1 MTKHPTTAHIWLTN
15 RILYLHRQCK
25 EGLISFEQY
34 ETMVAQARLDKIRLE
49 EIENSDQK
57 IRVRLKYGEVRSVIP
72 LGLLTDMQY
81 TPYVEFKMSNR
92 PGSGV
97 FNEPFSAVQ

>member
-1 MTKHPTTAHIWLTN
+1 MTHETTPDIWLTN

-49 EIENSDQK
+49 EIENSDK
-57 IRVRLKYGEVRSVIP
+57 VRIRLSYGEVRSVIP
-72 LGLLTDMQY
+72 LGLLTDMHY

-97 FNEPFSAVQ
+97 FNEPFSSVQ

>member
-1 MTKHPTTAHIWLTN
+1 MTKHPTTAKIWLAN

-25 EGLISFEQY
+25 EGLITFEQY
-34 ETMVAQARLDKIRLE
+34 ETMVAQARLDKIRLK
-49 EIENSDQK
+49 EIENSDK
-57 IRVRLKYGEVRSVIP
+57 VRIKLSYGEVRSVIP

-97 FNEPFSAVQ
+97 FNEPFSSVQ